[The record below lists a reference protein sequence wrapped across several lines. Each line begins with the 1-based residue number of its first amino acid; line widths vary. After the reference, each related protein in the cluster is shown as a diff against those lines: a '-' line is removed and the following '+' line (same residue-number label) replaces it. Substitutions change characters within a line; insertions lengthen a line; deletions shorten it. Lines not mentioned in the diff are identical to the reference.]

1 MGESSPV
8 KTRLSLTNSGICPS
22 TIVHCSAQV
31 EQHRACSGQHST
43 MTPSSNPYL
52 PPPVVRGPSSRAAPS
67 SSPAGRGRVIPPPQ
81 GCSHT
86 LERELAF
93 FLGITRPTPALSLTR
108 CHPQLPRERT
118 SFTYPP
124 FVPFT
129 MCATAREDHIR
140 SFGTDL
146 ERLTAN
152 HRGWAPLDGVKSTN
166 TTAPPPGCGSAKH
179 SHRYRREPCNLP
191 PEAPCRRGRHPPG
204 SRRQH
209 PALTESCIGHRCTGT
224 GPRTTPN
231 NVSPGRSLLRRLGRM
246 LIRRTAVRLK
256 PKTFP

>member
-124 FVPFT
+124 LRPIHHV
-129 MCATAREDHIR
+129 
-140 SFGTDL
+140 
-146 ERLTAN
+146 
-152 HRGWAPLDGVKSTN
+152 
-166 TTAPPPGCGSAKH
+166 
-179 SHRYRREPCNLP
+179 
-191 PEAPCRRGRHPPG
+191 RH
-204 SRRQH
+204 
-209 PALTESCIGHRCTGT
+209 
-224 GPRTTPN
+224 GPRGPH
-231 NVSPGRSLLRRLGRM
+231 SLLRHRLGTPHRQPPW
-246 LIRRTAVRLK
+246 LGAAGRRQIDKHHGSSSGVRFRKAFTPL
-256 PKTFP
+256 PTRALQSTSRSALSPRKTSTWISSSASSTNRVLHRPSLHRHWAKNYPQ

>member
-124 FVPFT
+124 SSHSP
-129 MCATAREDHIR
+129 CAPR
-140 SFGTDL
+140 
-146 ERLTAN
+146 
-152 HRGWAPLDGVKSTN
+152 
-166 TTAPPPGCGSAKH
+166 
-179 SHRYRREPCNLP
+179 
-191 PEAPCRRGRHPPG
+191 
-204 SRRQH
+204 
-209 PALTESCIGHRCTGT
+209 PA
-224 GPRTTPN
+224 RTTFAPSAPTWN
-231 NVSPGRSLLRRLGRM
+231 ASPPTTVAGRRWTASNRQTPRLLLRGAVPQSIHTATDASLAIYLQKRLVAEEDIH
-246 LIRRTAVRLK
+246 LDLVVSIQH
-256 PKTFP
+256 